1 MNAVH
6 TMHCKVHIK
15 CQELYKYNL
24 KIEYY
29 PFHGANVSLDTLL
42 SANGRIFLLPSDFTG
57 RVVCR
62 EILIHLYIIMILHY
76 LANIKRTR

>member
-1 MNAVH
+1 MWYIQCICTVQ
-6 TMHCKVHIK
+6 IQ

-29 PFHGANVSLDTLL
+29 PFHEANVSLDTLL
-42 SANGRIFLLPSDFTG
+42 SANGRIFLLPSDFSG
-57 RVVCR
+57 RVVCGK
-62 EILIHLYIIMILHY
+62 IFMHLYIIMILHY